1 MCKYVCV
8 REGGYT
14 QSQDP
19 KNLFPRLFSLSPVLF
34 KSFNMSEIGLYLT
47 AIIHDVFIAFLMV
60 TTIMVHTQL
69 TQFSTKHRNIC

>member
-1 MCKYVCV
+1 MCVLGM
-8 REGGYT
+8 EGIP
-14 QSQDP
+14 SP
-19 KNLFPRLFSLSPVLF
+19 KIPRILFPRLFSLSPVLF

-60 TTIMVHTQL
+60 TTTMVHTRL